1 MLNPFDWIRSRVAQA
16 FVDGCADGLD
26 ALDAAGTVPPAA
38 LERLHQRLALP
49 VPAPPA
55 AAPPAE
61 ANGAEAGAVRSGK
74 RGGK

>member
-26 ALDAAGTVPPAA
+26 ALDAAVTVPPAA

-49 VPAPPA
+49 VPVAASGGEATEPA
-55 AAPPAE
+55 TC
-61 ANGAEAGAVRSGK
+61 SGK
-74 RGGK
+74 RSTN